1 MVDLFK
7 WCLSYSYFI
16 GRLTGLLNFEIDFKT
31 GRAQVTKR
39 ASISAVCSNLVIF
52 IMLTVYVL
60 NVHEIVKTWELP
72 NCLQEYVLI
81 VLSVFR
87 ITCIF
92 LTLASRWWNR
102 EEFMQVCDAF
112 RRQYSP
118 EILPH
123 CRKRILNK
131 IFCATTVDTVHIVI
145 TTLMMR
151 KQLTLNMALG
161 TWGLFSTTVIVHVI
175 VMQYFVA
182 MASIRGRYILLNKE
196 LQALIS
202 ETRSLNPNRIG
213 VFITSCCSLAD
224 RFEKIAK
231 SQSDLQAFIDRLTR
245 VYEVQVASMIIAY
258 YIHLVANLYFVLSL
272 IKHNFK
278 SMISPEFAM
287 LIYTT
292 LIVLYFVDFSMNA
305 SNIVDLLD
313 THDEMVQLLGQ
324 RTLFQPGLDQRL
336 EAVVSQKN

>member
-39 ASISAVCSNLVIF
+39 ASICAVCSNLVIF
-52 IMLTVYVL
+52 SMLTVCVL
-60 NVHEIVKTWELP
+60 NLHEIVKTWELP
-72 NCLQEYVLI
+72 NRLQEYVLI

-87 ITCIF
+87 IMCIF

-102 EEFMQVCDAF
+102 EEFMQIFDAF

-118 EILPH
+118 EILPY
-123 CRKRILNK
+123 CQRRILNK
-131 IFCATTVDTVHIVI
+131 IFCVSTVDTVHIVK
-145 TTLMMR
+145 TMLTMR
-151 KQLTLNMALG
+151 KQLTLKMALG
-161 TWGLFSTTVIVHVI
+161 TWGLFSTTVVVHVI
-175 VMQYFVA
+175 IMQYFMA

-213 VFITSCCSLAD
+213 VFITTCCSLAD

-245 VYEVQVASMIIAY
+245 VYEVQVASLVIAY
-258 YIHLVANLYFVLSL
+258 YLHLVVYLYFVLIL
-272 IKHNFK
+272 IKYNFI
-278 SMISPEFAM
+278 SMISPEFVM
-287 LIYTT
+287 FVYTT

-305 SNIVDLLD
+305 SNIVGLRD
-313 THDEMVQLLGQ
+313 THEEMIQLLGQ

-336 EAVVSQKN
+336 EAVVSKTK